1 MKVGKAGT
9 TVVPSILAGK
19 EHGIAL
25 ALPEYALARR
35 ATN

>member
-1 MKVGKAGT
+1 MKVGIAGT
-9 TVVPSILAGK
+9 TVVLSILAGK

-25 ALPEYALARR
+25 ALAGYALARF